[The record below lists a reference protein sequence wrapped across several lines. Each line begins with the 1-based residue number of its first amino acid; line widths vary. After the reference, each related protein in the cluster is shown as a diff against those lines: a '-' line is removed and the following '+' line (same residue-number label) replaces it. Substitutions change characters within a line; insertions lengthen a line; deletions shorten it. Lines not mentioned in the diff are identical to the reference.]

1 MHLKPRRS
9 RQDQAGKLFISTG
22 AILALTG
29 SFWWHHVRS
38 APLTN
43 VDSETLEIVQ
53 IETPHGRSNKRFM
66 ALMMI
71 ASGGAIVAIG
81 RLLRSESR
89 F

>member
-1 MHLKPRRS
+1 MNLKPRRS
-9 RQDQAGKLFISTG
+9 RQYQTGKLFISNG
-22 AILALTG
+22 AIVALAG
-29 SFWWHHVRS
+29 SIWWHHVRF
-38 APLTN
+38 APLTKI
-43 VDSETLEIVQ
+43 DSETLEIVQ
-53 IETPHGRSNKRFM
+53 IETPNGRSNKRFM